1 MTMDVRVHP
10 YIVHFSVGLILASVA
25 LFLVAAVFRRR
36 PWSASLLHAARW
48 NLWIGAACALT
59 SIGTGFVDYISNP
72 CDAAAIEATVL
83 HRRSGAVTWWSSL
96 IAGIAVY
103 RTRQRPPGGV
113 LMGWLLFV
121 ALAAMTAAR
130 LGTDLTYDRGLGVAS
145 AWPDDATACFELERQ
160 PPATPAPPRT

>member
-145 AWPDDATACFELERQ
+145 AWPDAAPACLAQARP